1 MSCGIIQVVEAQVKA
16 QGDSMND
23 SKTKENKEPMDESNV
38 DWSTFAE
45 DFMKLWSGS
54 KISPELNKNM
64 TAEEL
69 MNVVRKTRG

>member
-1 MSCGIIQVVEAQVKA
+1 
-16 QGDSMND
+16 MND

-54 KISPELNKNM
+54 KIPPELNS
-64 TAEEL
+64 
-69 MNVVRKTRG
+69 RSCKTHRGLYSL

>member
-16 QGDSMND
+16 QEDSMND

-54 KISPELNKNM
+54 KIPPELNKNM

>member
-1 MSCGIIQVVEAQVKA
+1 
-16 QGDSMND
+16 MND